1 MKKKTCMLMMGC
13 LAMVL
18 LAAEGL
24 AQRGL
29 KWKGSGGWGPG
40 NQYGMMYKVD
50 TIETVKGE
58 VKNIETFVPRPKMST
73 GVHIMLKTDKETIPV
88 HLGPAWFVENQ
99 DVTIEPK
106 DKVEVK
112 GSRITFEGKPAI
124 IAMQVAKGDKV
135 MKLRDKDGFPAWAA
149 WKGLIRYAP

>member
-1 MKKKTCMLMMGC
+1 MNKKMCVLSVVW
-13 LAMVL
+13 LAVVL
-18 LAAEGL
+18 LVTDGL

-29 KWKGSGGWGPG
+29 KWKGSGGWGTG

-50 TIETVKGE
+50 TIETLQGE
-58 VKNIETFVPRPKMST
+58 VMTIETFVPRPRMST
-73 GVHIMLKTDKETIPV
+73 GVHMVLKTNKETIPV

-99 DVTIEPK
+99 DMAIDPK

-124 IAMQVAKGDKV
+124 IAMKVVKGDKV
-135 MKLRDKDGFPAWAA
+135 LKLRDKDGFPAWAA